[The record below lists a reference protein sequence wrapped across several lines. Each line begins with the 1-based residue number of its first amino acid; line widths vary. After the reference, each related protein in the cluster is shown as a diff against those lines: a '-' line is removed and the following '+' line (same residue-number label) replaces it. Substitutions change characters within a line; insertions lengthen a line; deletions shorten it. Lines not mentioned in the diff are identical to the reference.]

1 MVCSI
6 IRDILVNTEKKYG
19 PEDAVRYK
27 VSKNEIEAKSYT
39 QLRKDSESF
48 SCVLKA
54 LGEQGSHIAIIGATS
69 YPWLVSYFG
78 IVNSGSVAVP
88 LDALLPA
95 EELCELIDRAD
106 VTVLVLDQVRKD
118 VGEMVREKCPK
129 LKHVISMQQP
139 ASE

>member
-1 MVCSI
+1 M
-6 IRDILVNTEKKYG
+6 TEKKYG

-78 IVNSGSVAVP
+78 IVNSGSVCSTA
-88 LDALLPA
+88 
-95 EELCELIDRAD
+95 
-106 VTVLVLDQVRKD
+106 
-118 VGEMVREKCPK
+118 
-129 LKHVISMQQP
+129 
-139 ASE
+139 

>member
-54 LGEQGSHIAIIGATS
+54 LGEQGSHIAIIGA
-69 YPWLVSYFG
+69 
-78 IVNSGSVAVP
+78 
-88 LDALLPA
+88 
-95 EELCELIDRAD
+95 
-106 VTVLVLDQVRKD
+106 
-118 VGEMVREKCPK
+118 
-129 LKHVISMQQP
+129 
-139 ASE
+139 